1 MWNWNVLDLSTFNL
15 KTLDRVFMALV
26 TIVLER
32 AWAALKCDQLPV
44 VRTLYNGIGKSNFY
58 ENLDYNFDS

>member
-1 MWNWNVLDLSTFNL
+1 MGNWNVLDLSTFNL

-32 AWAALKCDQLPV
+32 AWAALQCDQLPV
-44 VRTLYNGIGKSNFY
+44 ISAYISLVRPTM
-58 ENLDYNFDS
+58 DYGSIIWDFI

>member
-1 MWNWNVLDLSTFNL
+1 MGNWNVLDLSTFNL

-32 AWAALKCDQLPV
+32 ACALKCDHLPV
-44 VRTLYNGIGKSNFY
+44 VSRYGTGA
-58 ENLDYNFDS
+58 

>member
-1 MWNWNVLDLSTFNL
+1 MVNWNVLDLSTFNL

-44 VRTLYNGIGKSNFY
+44 VM
-58 ENLDYNFDS
+58 